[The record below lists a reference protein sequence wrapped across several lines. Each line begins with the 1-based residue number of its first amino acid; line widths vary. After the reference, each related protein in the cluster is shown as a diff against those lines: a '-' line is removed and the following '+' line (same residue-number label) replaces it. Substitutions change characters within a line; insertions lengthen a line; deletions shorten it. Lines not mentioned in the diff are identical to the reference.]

1 MSGRKRHA
9 CSTCIRRK
17 KKCLCDTN
25 QNRTPLTTMQPKRAR
40 QDVLKY
46 TPTTILSDY
55 ASSFLRTKRKQSR
68 AREARRMERQKAKR
82 WRRRAKQADPA
93 SFPFGMLK
101 ALAMSTLESREAR
114 QLQKK
119 KNRSKEIL
127 HLFLLICLRHWQR
140 LRLLT

>member
-82 WRRRAKQADPA
+82 WRRRAK
-93 SFPFGMLK
+93 
-101 ALAMSTLESREAR
+101 
-114 QLQKK
+114 
-119 KNRSKEIL
+119 
-127 HLFLLICLRHWQR
+127 
-140 LRLLT
+140 

>member
-1 MSGRKRHA
+1 MLNLYS
-9 CSTCIRRK
+9 K
-17 KKCLCDTN
+17 KEKCLCDTN
-25 QNRTPLTTMQPKRAR
+25 QNRTPLTTVQPKRAR

-46 TPTTILSDY
+46 TPTTILRDY

-93 SFPFGMLK
+93 SFPFGMPK

-127 HLFLLICLRHWQR
+127 HLFHLICLRHWQR